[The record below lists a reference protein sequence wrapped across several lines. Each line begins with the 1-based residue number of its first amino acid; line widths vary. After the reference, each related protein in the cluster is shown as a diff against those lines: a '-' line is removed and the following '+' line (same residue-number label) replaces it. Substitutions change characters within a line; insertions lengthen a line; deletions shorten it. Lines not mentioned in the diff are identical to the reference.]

1 MTEQPSIP
9 LLSGIAPLA
18 AGAEAWISDI
28 WGVLHNGVTAF
39 PAASEACVRY
49 RQGGGRVVLVTNAPQ
64 PKAGVAHRLAE
75 LGVPA
80 AAYDHIVT
88 SGDVTQRLIQPYA
101 GRSVLHLGPARHL
114 GIFDGLE
121 GVARSAVAAGAG
133 AVVCTGLVDDDH
145 ETPADYVAR
154 LRAYRALDLP
164 MICANPDLVVER
176 GHRLVYCAGALAADY
191 ETIGG
196 KVHYA
201 GKPHA
206 PIYDEAFAVIG
217 KLLGRSVAKDRIL
230 AIGDGIRTDI
240 AGAGA
245 MGLKSVFIG
254 SALHVPA
261 GRVLDRPLLA
271 ELFAGHSHPPVA
283 AQSALVW

>member
-101 GRSVLHLGPARHL
+101 GRSVLHLGPPGISVSSMVSRGSPAPKWRRRLARWCAPGSSMTTTRHRPIMWPDC
-114 GIFDGLE
+114 GPT
-121 GVARSAVAAGAG
+121 VRS
-133 AVVCTGLVDDDH
+133 
-145 ETPADYVAR
+145 
-154 LRAYRALDLP
+154 
-164 MICANPDLVVER
+164 ICR
-176 GHRLVYCAGALAADY
+176 
-191 ETIGG
+191 
-196 KVHYA
+196 
-201 GKPHA
+201 
-206 PIYDEAFAVIG
+206 
-217 KLLGRSVAKDRIL
+217 
-230 AIGDGIRTDI
+230 
-240 AGAGA
+240 
-245 MGLKSVFIG
+245 
-254 SALHVPA
+254 
-261 GRVLDRPLLA
+261 
-271 ELFAGHSHPPVA
+271 
-283 AQSALVW
+283 